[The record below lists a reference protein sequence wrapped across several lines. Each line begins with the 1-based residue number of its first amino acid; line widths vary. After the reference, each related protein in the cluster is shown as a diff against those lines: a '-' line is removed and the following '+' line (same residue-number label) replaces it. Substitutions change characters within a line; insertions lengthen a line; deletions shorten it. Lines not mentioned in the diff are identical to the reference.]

1 MNDITTTFVVLALVV
16 ALFVIGRIPVGI
28 IAIGTAL
35 ALYATGVI
43 TMEQAL
49 AGFGDPTVVFIAALF
64 VVSEALDATGVTTW
78 AGEKLLAKVGESRV
92 RLVSAIMLLVAAL
105 TALISVNG
113 AVAALVPMVVVL
125 AVRLGK
131 STSQLLLPLAF
142 AAHAGSMLTLTGT
155 PVNIIVSEAA
165 EESGAGAFGF
175 FSFTLV
181 GAPLVLGTIA
191 IAVLLG
197 PHVLPHRA
205 GTSMSPDL
213 SRHAKTLAKQYQLM
227 GKDAPS
233 AEPLITKHDGVVE
246 VIIPPRS
253 EMIGDRAFP
262 GMVTDSGDLVILAV
276 QRAGEDCGPEGVKL
290 AAGDTLLLQ
299 GSWDDLDTHTA
310 VDPNVLVVDAPAQ
323 IRKQAAP
330 LGTRAVIALVV
341 VAAMVVM
348 LTFGLVPSAIA
359 GLLAACAMVL
369 LRVISVEQAHRSI
382 SWTTLILVGGM
393 IPLSTAI
400 QQTGAAEKLA
410 HAFVDVV
417 GGASPYVV
425 VAGLFVVTA
434 TLGQLISNTAT
445 ALIITPIAISVA
457 IELDISVLPLLMT
470 VTVAAAAS
478 FLTPVA
484 TPANMMVMGPGGYK
498 FGDYWKL
505 GLPMLLWFLIV
516 ATVLIPVIWSF

>member
-1 MNDITTTFVVLALVV
+1 MNDITITFVVLAVVV

-43 TMEQAL
+43 SMEQAL

-78 AGEKLLAKVGESRV
+78 AGEKLLAKVGDSRV

-113 AVAALVPMVVVL
+113 AVAALIPMVVVL
-125 AVRLGK
+125 AVRLGR

-155 PVNIIVSEAA
+155 PVNIIVSDAA
-165 EESGAGAFGF
+165 ADAGAGAFGF
-175 FSFTLV
+175 FDFTLI
-181 GAPLVLGTIA
+181 GAPLVLGTIT
-191 IAVLLG
+191 IAVFLG
-197 PHVLPHRA
+197 PRVLPHRA
-205 GTSMSPDL
+205 GVSMSPDL
-213 SRHAKTLAKQYQLM
+213 SRHAKTLAQQYSIAGGCDQSE
-227 GKDAPS
+227 A
-233 AEPLITKHDGVVE
+233 PLITKEDGVVE
-246 VIIPPRS
+246 VIVPPRS
-253 EMIGDRAFP
+253 EIIGDKVFP

-276 QRAGEDCGPEGVKL
+276 QRAGENCGPNGVHL
-290 AAGDTLLLQ
+290 APGDTLLLQ
-299 GSWDDLDTHTA
+299 GSWDDLDARTS
-310 VDPNVLVVDAPAQ
+310 VDPNVLVVDPPAL

-330 LGTRAVIALVV
+330 LGTRAVLSLAV
-341 VAAMVVM
+341 VAAMVIM
-348 LTFGLVPSAIA
+348 LTFGIVPSAIA

-410 HAFVDVV
+410 NGFVDLV
-417 GGASPYVV
+417 GDSGPYVV
-425 VAGLFVVTA
+425 IAGLFLVTA

-445 ALIITPIAISVA
+445 ALIITPIAVSVA
-457 IELDISVLPLLMT
+457 SELNISVLPVLMT

-505 GLPMLLWFLIV
+505 GLPLLLWFLVV

>member
-1 MNDITTTFVVLALVV
+1 
-16 ALFVIGRIPVGI
+16 
-28 IAIGTAL
+28 
-35 ALYATGVI
+35 
-43 TMEQAL
+43 
-49 AGFGDPTVVFIAALF
+49 
-64 VVSEALDATGVTTW
+64 
-78 AGEKLLAKVGESRV
+78 
-92 RLVSAIMLLVAAL
+92 
-105 TALISVNG
+105 
-113 AVAALVPMVVVL
+113 
-125 AVRLGK
+125 
-131 STSQLLLPLAF
+131 
-142 AAHAGSMLTLTGT
+142 
-155 PVNIIVSEAA
+155 
-165 EESGAGAFGF
+165 
-175 FSFTLV
+175 
-181 GAPLVLGTIA
+181 
-191 IAVLLG
+191 
-197 PHVLPHRA
+197 
-205 GTSMSPDL
+205 
-213 SRHAKTLAKQYQLM
+213 M

-276 QRAGEDCGPEGVKL
+276 QRAGEDCGPKGVKL

-359 GLLAACAMVL
+359 GLAACAMVL

-470 VTVAAAAS
+470 VTVSAAAS

-484 TPANMMVMGPGGYK
+484 TPR
-498 FGDYWKL
+498 
-505 GLPMLLWFLIV
+505 
-516 ATVLIPVIWSF
+516 T